1 MIPAYA
7 KPFTYQIPW
16 KSSSIHFGG
25 HRGTQRGLGFEYR
38 GNVPLIDYP
47 DARRMD
53 LRQTLRDPYEQVQVK
68 LFNQDNTTPI
78 FAVCDLSSS
87 MQFKG
92 QGKESLRKLD
102 HAKEIAASI
111 AYSASETGD
120 VFSFIAYNQHVIE
133 ALTLPLSHQL
143 HQSFEVIEQLGD
155 YRKMRVGSEGILE
168 VPQYLSQ
175 HKGLVFWISDFHMPV
190 AQIEQALNMLSVHQ
204 VVPVV
209 LWDDQEYKKL
219 PKFGFGNMI
228 DPETGL
234 NRMIFF
240 RDSVRVQF
248 EAAFALR
255 KQALENVFS
264 SFDSQAIYL
273 SGKFDPEDMSHY
285 FEQYMSL

>member
-16 KSSSIHFGG
+16 KSNSVHYGN

-92 QGKESLRKLD
+92 KLRKLD
-102 HAKEIAASI
+102 QAKEIAASI
-111 AYSASETGD
+111 AYSAFETGD
-120 VFSFIAYNQHVIE
+120 VFSIISYNQHVIE
-133 ALTLPLSHQL
+133 DYTLPLSHHV
-143 HQSFEVIEQLGD
+143 HQSFEVIEQLSD
-155 YRKMRVGSEGILE
+155 YQAMRVGAEGILE

-175 HKGLVFWISDFHMPV
+175 HKGLVFWISDFHMPLEL
-190 AQIEQALNMLSVHQ
+190 IEQAFNAMSVHQ

-209 LWDDQEYKKL
+209 LWDDQEYKSL

-228 DPETGL
+228 DPESGL
-234 NRMIFF
+234 NRTIFF
-240 RDSVRVQF
+240 RDAVRVQF
-248 EAAFALR
+248 EEAFAAR
-255 KQALENVFS
+255 KQALENLFS

-273 SGKFDPEDMSHY
+273 SGKFDPEEMSHY
-285 FEQYMSL
+285 FEQFMS

>member
-1 MIPAYA
+1 MIPSYA

-16 KSSSIHFGG
+16 KSSSLHFGG

-53 LRQTLRDPYEQVQVK
+53 LRQTLSDPYEQIQVK

-92 QGKESLRKLD
+92 QGKSSSRKLD
-102 HAKEIAASI
+102 QAKEIAASI

-120 VFSFIAYNQHVIE
+120 VFSFIGYNQQVIE
-133 ALTLPLSHQL
+133 ELTLPLSHHL
-143 HQSFEVIEQLGD
+143 HQSFEIIEQLSD

-175 HKGLVFWISDFHMPV
+175 HRGLVFWISDFHMPM
-190 AQIEQALNMLSVHQ
+190 ALMEQAFNAMSVHQ

-234 NRMIFF
+234 NRTIFF
-240 RDSVRVQF
+240 RDSVRAQF
-248 EAAFALR
+248 EEAFAAR
-255 KQALENVFS
+255 KQALETVFS
-264 SFDSQAIYL
+264 RFDSQAIYL
-273 SGKFDPEDMSHY
+273 SGKFNPEEMSHY
-285 FEQYMSL
+285 FEQFMS